1 MLATRRGSGRLADE
15 DEPPGIEGKSV
26 GAILATPV
34 LTALGPETVRVWLAT
49 LDLDPPL
56 LSRLSSALLPDELTR
71 ASRYHL
77 PRDRDRFV
85 AARGLLRHALA
96 AHLQTGPESIRLGY
110 SANGKPFLEGGS
122 DFHFN
127 LSHAGPHLM
136 IAIARG
142 RRLGVDIEPDPSPR
156 VISELATVV
165 LSPPERRALAR
176 TARPERPAW
185 FGRMWTRKEAFIK
198 ADGRGM
204 EMPLEQI
211 DVMTDPGS
219 VRLLDPGPGWHRAA
233 EWSLRAITAPVG
245 HAACVAAE
253 GAAWSVECA
262 EWRVSSGDS

>member
-1 MLATRRGSGRLADE
+1 
-15 DEPPGIEGKSV
+15 V

-34 LTALGPETVRVWLAT
+34 LTALGPERVRVWLAP

-56 LSRLSSALLPDELTR
+56 LSRLSSALSPDELGR
-71 ASRYHL
+71 ASRY
-77 PRDRDRFV
+77 RFGRYRDRFV

-122 DFHFN
+122 DFCFN

-136 IAIARG
+136 IAMARG
-142 RRLGVDIEPDPSPR
+142 RRLGVDLEPDPAER
-156 VISELATVV
+156 VITGVAEVV
-165 LSPPERRALAR
+165 LSPPERSALAR
-176 TARPERPAW
+176 TARPERSTW
-185 FGRMWTRKEAFIK
+185 FGRMWTRKEAFMK

-204 EMPLEQI
+204 EMPLDRI

-219 VRLLDPGPGWHRAA
+219 VRLRDPGPGWHRSAD
-233 EWSLRAITAPVG
+233 WSLRTTPAPPG

-253 GAAWSVECA
+253 GSAWSVEHA
-262 EWRVSSGDS
+262 EWRLSSEDA